1 MTSNPSSSSSSDFFT
16 LPLSV
21 HPSSSPRAPALFAH
35 DLLLL
40 LLLIIRSLRALSHP
54 SSSSSLTLSNCALS
68 FGNFQQLRRKHL
80 SQKSAASAGGFRCGR
95 DSDLILM
102 FLQNSSCDISV

>member
-1 MTSNPSSSSSSDFFT
+1 MTSNPSSSDFLT

-35 DLLLL
+35 DLFLLL
-40 LLLIIRSLRALSHP
+40 LLLIIIRSPRALSHP

-68 FGNFQQLRRKHL
+68 LGNFQQLRRKHL